1 SSPQISTLSLH
12 DALPIFIEE
21 KIGKPY
27 VIDWSTF
34 TIGPHVVEMAR
45 YLSTSLPSYSEVKG
59 IYLNHKQMMDKLTFI
74 DRILFLYAIILF
86 YILRFIKS
94 RNTNTRKKITQFI
107 LAAFDDMERLVES
120 HRSLIEDKQKIKKLE
135 QRISVCEK
143 ENKQL
148 RKRLHHV

>member
-74 DRILFLYAIILF
+74 DRILFLYAIIRSEEHTSELQS
-86 YILRFIKS
+86 RF
-94 RNTNTRKKITQFI
+94 
-107 LAAFDDMERLVES
+107 DLV
-120 HRSLIEDKQKIKKLE
+120 
-135 QRISVCEK
+135 C
-143 ENKQL
+143 
-148 RKRLHHV
+148 